1 MAGPRKAA
9 VPPEPTHHD
18 VRETTF
24 RLGSQVGTNFI
35 ATSNDRGAPS
45 VLLINTIRQTSRKRP
60 SSVVRLG
67 QSGITGLERMEAA
80 GSQLDP
86 STSPGCRTRD
96 KSPPLHTRCLVEH
109 APDPTDLQTTIVK
122 QGLQWHNGTTASI
135 AVARLAVLSSDAA
148 RHSEATCKQLSVR
161 TQYAAPGPWTSI
173 RTDSPMGRTSFGLIQ
188 WENSQ

>member
-35 ATSNDRGAPS
+35 ATSNDRDAPS

-96 KSPPLHTRCLVEH
+96 KSPPLHKMLGGTRPSTPLTSKPPKAHRQTRSTMAQRPASQLRGSLFFHQTQPGTARRPANNFRSEH
-109 APDPTDLQTTIVK
+109 NMPLPGLGLPSEQIV
-122 QGLQWHNGTTASI
+122 QWAGLPSA
-135 AVARLAVLSSDAA
+135 
-148 RHSEATCKQLSVR
+148 
-161 TQYAAPGPWTSI
+161 
-173 RTDSPMGRTSFGLIQ
+173 
-188 WENSQ
+188 